1 MKTDI
6 VSIGPR
12 HHWVWLVELLL
23 AFHVLEDVGVLNVV
37 GNRVDERVVPG
48 LHVLGVELV
57 LDVWACLRPEPWT
70 CHFRLIER
78 TWLVEVILVLLHLY
92 QPTLPLELGQL
103 LRRISDLLI
112 DLLLLDFDFFV
123 NRIFLVLLI
132 DLVCQQFSITLFHF
146 LVAPLLLL

>member
-1 MKTDI
+1 M
-6 VSIGPR
+6 
-12 HHWVWLVELLL
+12 
-23 AFHVLEDVGVLNVV
+23 
-37 GNRVDERVVPG
+37 
-48 LHVLGVELV
+48 
-57 LDVWACLRPEPWT
+57 
-70 CHFRLIER
+70 
-78 TWLVEVILVLLHLY
+78 VEVILVLLHLY